1 MELACLGSFLLLLSI
16 TTVILRGSPT
26 IVALLTFVVHTQ
38 VLHRPLD
45 AAAGKTGHDTDIASI
60 LCET

>member
-1 MELACLGSFLLLLSI
+1 VRELELACLGSFLLLLSI

-45 AAAGKTGHDTDIASI
+45 AAAGTQGGHGMLDG
-60 LCET
+60 